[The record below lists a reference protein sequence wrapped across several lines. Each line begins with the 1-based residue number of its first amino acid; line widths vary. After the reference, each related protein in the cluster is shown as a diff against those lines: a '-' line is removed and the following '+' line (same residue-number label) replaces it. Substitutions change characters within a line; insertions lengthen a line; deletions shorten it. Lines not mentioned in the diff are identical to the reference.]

1 MKISI
6 FVGVGTRALIK
17 WRRRPVVGSVI
28 MQGQRSNFG
37 LGRLVIHHVEKQE
50 AWKKIK
56 NKYISHCLEATNVL
70 LGQASK

>member
-17 WRRRPVVGSVI
+17 WRRRPVAGSVI

-37 LGRLVIHHVEKQE
+37 LVIHHVEKQE
-50 AWKKIK
+50 AGKEIN
-56 NKYISHCLEATNVL
+56 NKYISQCLEATNVL